1 MVLEKHKKKNLHVDG
16 TNIFQNEEDER
27 NENGVAKILEREWNC
42 EIRRWPKLHHIDW
55 YAVKNGRISA
65 FLELKCRYNHKDKY
79 PTTYLPVAKW
89 LSLHMVSSFGAVNPS
104 PPGIF
109 VVAFTDAKI
118 CWISVRDVIADR
130 FIFSSKGS
138 DSGSPHVDRSPL
150 QPTIEV
156 PVSKMNTISVE
167 WDASRLK

>member
-1 MVLEKHKKKNLHVDG
+1 MESGRYRKKNTHIDG
-16 TNIFQNEEDER
+16 TNIFQNEEDEN
-27 NENGVAKILEREWNC
+27 NENGIAKILEREWGC

-55 YAVKNGRISA
+55 YAIKDGRISA

-89 LSLHMVSSFGAVNPS
+89 LSLQLVSAFGAVSPA

-118 CWISVRDVIADR
+118 CWIPVDRVCASR
-130 FIFSSKGS
+130 FIFSKKGS
-138 DSGSPHVDRSPL
+138 DSGSSHVDRSPL

-156 PVSKMNTISVE
+156 PISDMNTISAE
-167 WDASRLK
+167 WDA